1 MMSAPVIRRALP
13 GERGE
18 VVATVTAAFAEDP
31 AWAFLMGEEYQR
43 LAPEFVG
50 ALFDLRAPGG
60 NVWVSDDLATAA
72 MWESPSDEMMM
83 MMMMMSSGPRRLGRA
98 TSHWPARKPT
108 NDLSPTK
115 PPSPP
120 SAQRIVIGTWGCWQL
135 IQRVRAKVSRRLC
148 SRPMLGEADRL
159 GIACCL
165 ETSTVVNRRFY
176 ERRGFLE
183 STEVVIPAGPPTWW
197 LRRAPPEPLA

>member
-1 MMSAPVIRRALP
+1 MSAPVIRRALP

-60 NVWVSDDLATAA
+60 NVWVSEDLATAA
-72 MWESPSDEMMM
+72 MWESPSDDDDDDEQRTKKAWARYV
-83 MMMMMSSGPRRLGRA
+83 SLAGEEAHERLVAYKTALAAVCPADRYWYLGVLA
-98 TSHWPARKPT
+98 THPARQGEGLATAVLTP
-108 NDLSPTK
+108 
-115 PPSPP
+115 
-120 SAQRIVIGTWGCWQL
+120 V
-135 IQRVRAKVSRRLC
+135 
-148 SRPMLGEADRL
+148 LGEADRL